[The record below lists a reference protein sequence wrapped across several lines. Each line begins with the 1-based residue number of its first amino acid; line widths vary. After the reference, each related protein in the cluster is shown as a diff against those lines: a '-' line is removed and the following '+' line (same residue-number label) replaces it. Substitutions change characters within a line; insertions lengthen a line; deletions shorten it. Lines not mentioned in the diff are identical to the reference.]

1 MKQLLMI
8 ISLLLVSS
16 KLYAKCVTLEN
27 QSENVVLTWT
37 AFKTPAKVGVNGS
50 FDKIT
55 LKTPKN
61 GSSIGDF
68 VSKTTFEI
76 DSKSVNTKNKARDM
90 KIAKNFFSFANDSKI
105 TGKFLSMKNK
115 TLEVEI
121 TMNGQTK
128 VVPMAYVDNE
138 DKNTFVARGHIDV
151 FDFLL
156 NGQLSAINKACYALH
171 KGKTW
176 SDVALKLEAKLS
188 NCKK

>member
-1 MKQLLMI
+1 MKPILL
-8 ISLLLVSS
+8 ISLLLITS
-16 KLYAKCVTLEN
+16 KLYAKCVMLEN
-27 QSENVVLTWT
+27 QAENIVLTWT

-50 FDKIT
+50 FDKIN
-55 LKTPKN
+55 LKTPKK
-61 GSSIGDF
+61 GSSVGDF

-90 KIAKNFFSFANDSKI
+90 KIAKHFFSFANNSLI

-115 TLEVEI
+115 TLEMEI

-128 VVPMAYVDNE
+128 TVPMVYVANDE
-138 DKNTFVARGHIDV
+138 KNTFVARGHIDV